1 MLGALDADV
10 GFVEIGSA
18 ESFLGAT
25 EQLRR
30 IATRVLT
37 GGEIITW
44 PSPCGSNCSYIVS
57 FVGPAYK
64 CQKLDSLPSNVNLTS
79 SGGTPGESPF
89 VYVAEGRYTLPSTVW
104 LGSLDTQGL
113 WIVRG
118 IVPDYFVTRCQL
130 FESTYTT
137 AVQYF
142 ENLPVISTT
151 IAYKNQIPGSAA
163 KSTGVSLNL
172 TQTQWSLFNLFA
184 IEEAVAE
191 VLSGAISISSV
202 YGGFGFQNTL
212 IGMSDLAI
220 IRPFNI
226 TYPPDFDQ
234 QVQDLLINTTL
245 SVFYFL
251 NNPTLSQIDGSNV
264 SSPAVYTPTNAT
276 IVSYPALYAYSTAT
290 LWKIYGTAI
299 AVSAICLV
307 TGFYMLAQNGV
318 DADMSFLQILVTTR
332 NETLDR
338 QCRGAWLGGEYIPNS
353 LRSTELQFGELR
365 KRTFAEGDL
374 PISEE
379 HAGFGLKEEV
389 VDFNERTMN

>member
-1 MLGALDADV
+1 VLGPLDADV
-10 GFVEIGSA
+10 GFIEIGSGN
-18 ESFLGAT
+18 SFLGAT

-44 PSPCGSNCSYIVS
+44 LSPCGSNCSYTVS

-64 CQKLDSLPSNVNLTS
+64 CQKLDSLPSDVNLTS
-79 SGGTPGESPF
+79 SGGTPGESSF
-89 VYVAEGRYTLPSTVW
+89 VYIAEGRYTSPSTVW
-104 LGSLDTQGL
+104 SGSLDTQGL

-118 IVPDYFVTRCQL
+118 IVPDYLVTQCQL
-130 FESTYTT
+130 FESTYTIF
-137 AVQYF
+137 VQYL

-151 IAYKNQIPGSAA
+151 IAYKNQIPGSVAN
-163 KSTGVSLNL
+163 STGVSLNL

-191 VLSGAISISSV
+191 VLSGAIFIASV
-202 YGGFGFQNTL
+202 YGGFGFENTL
-212 IGMSDLAI
+212 IAMSDLAVI
-220 IRPFNI
+220 TPINI
-226 TYPPDFDQ
+226 TYPPDFEQ
-234 QVQDLLINTTL
+234 QVEDLLINTTL

-264 SSPAVYTPTNAT
+264 TSPAIYTPTEAT
-276 IVSYPALYAYSTAT
+276 IISYPALYAYSAAT

-299 AVSAICLV
+299 AVSVICIAA
-307 TGFYMLAQNGV
+307 GFYMLAQNGV
-318 DADMSFLQILVTTR
+318 DADMSFLQIVVTTR

-338 QCRGAWLGGEYIPNS
+338 LCHGAWLGGEHVPKS
-353 LRSTELQFGELR
+353 LRNTELKFGELR

-374 PISEE
+374 PTSEE

-389 VDFNERTMN
+389 VDFNAKDE